1 MVAETRDV
9 YLTPT
14 NSSERSETTRYR
26 TVHRLSM
33 GCGHG
38 SPDDARQRKR
48 RIWVLS
54 ADHRR
59 VLALCVDSPPAHD
72 KSCRNG
78 AGLEASFGGGEESA
92 ESQDR

>member
-1 MVAETRDV
+1 MGYEDYLREV
-9 YLTPT
+9 YYDP
-14 NSSERSETTRYR
+14 
-26 TVHRLSM
+26 RLSM

-48 RIWVLS
+48 RVWVLS

-59 VLALCVDSPPAHD
+59 VLDPPGVGMCGQSPCARP
-72 KSCRNG
+72 SCRNG
-78 AGLEASFGGGEESA
+78 AGLEASFGGGAESA